1 MRPAL
6 RYALVV
12 GAPLMILVGGA
23 IGALA
28 AAALSANPI
37 MQVGLIAFGVA
48 ALLYLVTEELLVEVS
63 KRGATLTFIRD
74 EPLSID
80 H

>member
-1 MRPAL
+1 MGLGLMIQIHPAL

-37 MQVGLIAFGVA
+37 MQVRKQGDVYEHQTTSSA
-48 ALLYLVTEELLVEVS
+48 
-63 KRGATLTFIRD
+63 
-74 EPLSID
+74 
-80 H
+80 